1 MVSITGIHNSI
12 KPALYLAFRS
22 KRWWKRV
29 FFHLI
34 DVSVANALV
43 LYNKTSVKKMS
54 HLEFHQAI
62 VSSLIEGHTPREDR
76 RHFAPLTDL
85 PLRLSER
92 PFPERIPES
101 LESTSKGRPSCEVC
115 RARGKRSQ
123 TRYRCKICLT
133 PLHMENCLEIYH
145 TILEYHKD
153 H

>member
-1 MVSITGIHNSI
+1 MVSLIGNHNIT
-12 KPALYLAFRS
+12 KPTLCLAFRN
-22 KRWWKRV
+22 KRWWKRL

-34 DVSVANALV
+34 DVAVANALV
-43 LYNKTSVKKMS
+43 LHNKISVKMS
-54 HLEFHQAI
+54 QLEFRQSL

-76 RHFAPLTDL
+76 RHYAPETHL

-92 PFPERIPES
+92 LFPERIPKS
-101 LESTSKGRPSCEVC
+101 LESKSNGRPVCEVC

-133 PLHMENCLEIYH
+133 PLHMEDCLEIYH
-145 TILEYHKD
+145 TVLHYNKD

>member
-1 MVSITGIHNSI
+1 MIKISSIMVSLTSIHNSI

-54 HLEFHQAI
+54 
-62 VSSLIEGHTPREDR
+62 DR

-145 TILEYHKD
+145 NS
-153 H
+153 